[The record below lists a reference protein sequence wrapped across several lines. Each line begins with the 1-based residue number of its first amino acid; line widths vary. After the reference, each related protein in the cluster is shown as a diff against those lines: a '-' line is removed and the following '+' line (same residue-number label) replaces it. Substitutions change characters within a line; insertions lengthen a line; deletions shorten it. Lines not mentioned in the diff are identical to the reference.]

1 MAGGQAK
8 GDSVEAPS
16 ISTAPLSVL
25 EVDDRPTNRDDE
37 ESDIAS
43 LSITSSIRDYEFE
56 NGRRYHAYKAGSY
69 AWPNDEAELDRLDL
83 QHHINVLLCNGNL
96 HLAPLDEPKKVLDI
110 GTGTGIW
117 VMEFAEKYPESTVI
131 GTDLSPVQPE
141 WVHDN
146 VRFEIDDVESKWT
159 YGLNSF
165 DYIHSRYMI
174 GSISKWKSYIR
185 KAFKHCKPGG
195 YFEIQE
201 LDPRFLCDDE
211 SLKTEAV
218 QNSWSKMMCEAS
230 AEYNRPV
237 PLHTDYK
244 AWMEE
249 AGFVD
254 VKEYFLKLPTNDW
267 PKNKQLKEIGKFQ
280 LAHLTEG
287 LFSLTIGLFT
297 RVLHWSAAEV
307 QVLLA
312 KMRAEVK
319 DRRIHSYEIVAV
331 LYGRKPESSVS
342 SIPQRSSTNTPDV
355 VSSLSV
361 ERKTSDRS
369 EGSTP
374 QEVADEQ
381 PVNKIFFS
389 SSPASDLPSTT
400 TKLANG
406 QALSQQEGSLNGAC
420 NG

>member
-1 MAGGQAK
+1 MDIWPQFLRLH
-8 GDSVEAPS
+8 
-16 ISTAPLSVL
+16 PL
-25 EVDDRPTNRDDE
+25 
-37 ESDIAS
+37 
-43 LSITSSIRDYEFE
+43 
-56 NGRRYHAYKAGSY
+56 K
-69 AWPNDEAELDRLDL
+69 
-83 QHHINVLLCNGNL
+83 
-96 HLAPLDEPKKVLDI
+96 
-110 GTGTGIW
+110 
-117 VMEFAEKYPESTVI
+117 
-131 GTDLSPVQPE
+131 
-141 WVHDN
+141 VHDRVN
-146 VRFEIDDVESKWT
+146 IEMEVLHTEGVQVMGT
-159 YGLNSF
+159 TTPLLHAPYL
-165 DYIHSRYMI
+165 RYLT
-174 GSISKWKSYIR
+174 R
-185 KAFKHCKPGG
+185 HCKPGG

-319 DRRIHSYEIVAV
+319 DRRIHSYEIVYVASIDN
-331 LYGRKPESSVS
+331 GR
-342 SIPQRSSTNTPDV
+342 
-355 VSSLSV
+355 
-361 ERKTSDRS
+361 
-369 EGSTP
+369 
-374 QEVADEQ
+374 
-381 PVNKIFFS
+381 
-389 SSPASDLPSTT
+389 
-400 TKLANG
+400 
-406 QALSQQEGSLNGAC
+406 
-420 NG
+420 